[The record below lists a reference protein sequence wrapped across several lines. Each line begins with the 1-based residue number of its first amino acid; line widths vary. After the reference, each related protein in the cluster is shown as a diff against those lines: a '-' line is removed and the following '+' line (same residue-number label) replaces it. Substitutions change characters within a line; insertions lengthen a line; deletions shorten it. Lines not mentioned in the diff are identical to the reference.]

1 MPVQNAIHKAAVLVE
16 ALPYIQAYYERIV
29 VVKLGG
35 SVMDDRAAETE
46 LLRDI
51 VFMNYVGMRPIIVHG
66 GGKEISAAMDE
77 AGLEPNF
84 VQGLR
89 YTDDRTLAIAE
100 RVLCGRINR
109 RLVDT
114 LASLGVEAIGLNS
127 LTSCVLFADQMYLTG
142 EEGRRIDIGMVG
154 RVREVNARIL
164 RLLCQ
169 ADVIPVIAPI
179 ARDRTGGKLNINADS
194 AAGEVAAAVD
204 AEKLVMVSD
213 THGIRENPDD
223 PDSFRNSLN
232 RQEIAD
238 LLKRGVIGKGMI
250 PKVEACLRALDA
262 GCRKAHIIDGRIPHS
277 PLLEIFT
284 DRGIGTQIMP

>member
-1 MPVQNAIHKAAVLVE
+1 MQDAINKANVLIE
-16 ALPYIQAYYERIV
+16 ALPYIQAYYEKIV

-35 SVMDDRAAETE
+35 SVMDDREAESE

-89 YTDDRTLAIAE
+89 YTDERTLAIAE

-114 LASLGVEAIGLNS
+114 LGSLGVEAIALNS
-127 LTSCVLFADQMYLTG
+127 LSSCVLFAEQLYLTG
-142 EEGRRIDIGMVG
+142 DEGRRIDVGMVG
-154 RVREVNARIL
+154 KVHQVNARIL
-164 RLLCQ
+164 KLLCQ

-179 ARDRTGGKLNINADS
+179 ARDPHGGKLNVNADS

-223 PDSFRNSLN
+223 PESFRTSLD

-238 LLKRGVIGKGMI
+238 FMRRGVIGKGMI

-262 GCRKAHIIDGRIPHS
+262 GCRKAHVIDGRIPHS